1 VPLVRDAEFFTTL
14 AHNLDDVSSKM
25 KQLYSVFSETV
36 ADLAKTIEDT
46 CQPASVAANFHP
58 YSSVTTHAGT
68 VEVKAN
74 HMKVRPLELY
84 CGDVLADV

>member
-14 AHNLDDVSSKM
+14 AHNLDDVPSKI

-46 CQPASVAANFHP
+46 CQPAGVVANFHP

-68 VEVKAN
+68 VEVKDN
-74 HMKVRPLELY
+74 NMKVS
-84 CGDVLADV
+84 